1 MHTICKWFKKEAEGV
16 NGRVEFSATGVEAY
30 CLLKKRNRGKPTG
43 EWTGY
48 TGVGAYCLQQCA
60 EWSEATPEWFRL
72 ARPLLLAVLHGI
84 AWEGMQRPSDVLAT
98 VVAWICPEI
107 SATGFKDQMWYF
119 QFEPPDLLQ
128 MDHGMSWLVRSSQW
142 EVDKMIR
149 EEKKWE
155 IWA

>member
-30 CLLKKRNRGKPTG
+30 CLLKKRNMGKPTG

-84 AWEGMQRPSDVLAT
+84 A
-98 VVAWICPEI
+98 
-107 SATGFKDQMWYF
+107 
-119 QFEPPDLLQ
+119 
-128 MDHGMSWLVRSSQW
+128 
-142 EVDKMIR
+142 
-149 EEKKWE
+149 
-155 IWA
+155 